1 MKIKFLL
8 LVYIYIIPT
17 IISISNIVSTVLKFL
32 LIFIVIPY
40 WKLKNVHVINFLFL
54 NFNYRIL
61 RSPFI
66 LWIHFE
72 NLRFVSIDWTLG
84 LARRS
89 ESENVGIFIHFYT
102 FAKSWKDSVSLF
114 LLPSGWYRN
123 GNGVPWLRSA
133 IRLRSIAPASARKS
147 YIISWRGC
155 DRSTGRAS

>member
-1 MKIKFLL
+1 MSWNCTTNIILYLYRKNVEKKLFLPLNIKAKMKIKFLL

-102 FAKSWKDSVSLF
+102 FVWKIVKGFGFFVPFAVRLVSKWKRRSV
-114 LLPSGWYRN
+114 
-123 GNGVPWLRSA
+123 A
-133 IRLRSIAPASARKS
+133 
-147 YIISWRGC
+147 
-155 DRSTGRAS
+155 